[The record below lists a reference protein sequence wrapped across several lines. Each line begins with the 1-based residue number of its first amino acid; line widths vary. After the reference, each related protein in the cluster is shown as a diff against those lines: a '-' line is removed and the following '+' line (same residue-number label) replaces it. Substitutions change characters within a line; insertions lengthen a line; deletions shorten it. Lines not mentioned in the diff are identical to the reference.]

1 MILEKRYYTT
11 SGALGYTKAYKND
24 EFGNPI
30 EIVTNTTGEESAEM
44 YTGKKN
50 FTKINRTEKY
60 LYKYEYDSKNNVA
73 KSVEDKIPTETYFE
87 KYSIVKEYDK
97 NQNILSERK
106 IVQRA
111 DSLDNMVDMVSKEDL
126 YSYDAENRLV
136 KEIHIERWSPNTPN
150 INKETI
156 THEYDSNG
164 KLIHSLDEV
173 MNPDSE
179 YAIHITYE
187 YDKHDNWIKKIYKN
201 ENGCVIIKR
210 EINYYDEPEKTELTA
225 LLEKV
230 KEQRLIEQYCSIESA
245 RQHVEYYMN
254 LNYPDWEI
262 CTEIKITK
270 INPCVF
276 NVQFQVINPHT
287 TMRQYGII
295 DKEQIIAEVDL
306 SIENYSKFNFRIVR
320 GTLY

>member
-1 MILEKRYYTT
+1 LILEKRYYTT

-187 YDKHDNWIKKIYKN
+187 YDKDDNWIKKIYKN

-230 KEQRLIEQYCSIESA
+230 KEQRLIEQYCSIEPA

-306 SIENYSKFNFRIVR
+306 SIENYSKFNFRVVR